1 VLTQCRTSEIYVQA
15 GGGGFCAQVGN
26 DDSASV
32 HPSSMVNQLAL
43 DRLNLLKK
51 ARGQIEI
58 EAIITT
64 STKKFTAVS
73 AKITSRMEH
82 IFRIFNNLESK

>member
-1 VLTQCRTSEIYVQA
+1 
-15 GGGGFCAQVGN
+15 
-26 DDSASV
+26 
-32 HPSSMVNQLAL
+32 MVNQLAL

-51 ARGQIEI
+51 AQGQIEI
-58 EAIITT
+58 EAIILT

-73 AKITSRMEH
+73 AKITSRMEL

>member
-15 GGGGFCAQVGN
+15 GSGGFCAQAGN

-51 ARGQIEI
+51 AQGQIEI
-58 EAIITT
+58 EAIILT
-64 STKKFTAVS
+64 STKKFTAIN
-73 AKITSRMEH
+73 AKITSKTET